1 MNNAAVHILLIED
14 EAAHAELVG
23 RAFEMN
29 GDDVQLSV
37 VRSLAEARAYLAWNP
52 VPPALII
59 ADWRLPDGEGLEL
72 LTADPGPRA
81 VPIVIMTSH
90 GNERVAVEAMRIGAL
105 DYVVKSET
113 TLLEMPQIAARAL
126 RQWQHVVERRRAEEA
141 LRESEARYRLITE
154 NANDMI
160 SLLDQEGAIVYL
172 SPSAQLLLG
181 YEPSELLGR
190 VVFDLIHP
198 EDRDQVRGQWARL
211 DLRQRVQLTYRV
223 RHRSGAWR
231 WFDAQGSLSEQ
242 QGGRY
247 AVIVSRDITERR
259 QLEAQLVQAQKLEAI
274 GQLAGGL
281 AHDFNNLLVVISGCA
296 ELASAELAP
305 TNSVQIELNEIQKA
319 AMRAADLT
327 RQLLTFARRQ
337 ISEPEP
343 LSLNDLI
350 RDLDRM
356 LRRLFR
362 EDIALISVLAPDLW
376 PIWADRGQIEQII
389 VNLTVNARD
398 AMPQGG
404 RLTITTAN
412 IVLGQAA
419 AVPNIALAPGQYV
432 LLSIAD
438 TGVGMNEEV
447 QRHAFEPFF
456 TTKGPGSG
464 TGLGLATCYGIVK
477 QHGGSISVSSEVG
490 QGATICVYLPC
501 DQDATPV
508 PHVQPVVEPLPRGSE
523 TVLLVEDDAAV
534 RSLIGRALRAQGYAV
549 LEAEH
554 GLDALDLAIRHAA
567 EPIGLL
573 LTDMVLPHM
582 SGHDL
587 AKRLRS
593 RFPDAYVLF
602 TSGYAE
608 TSVTSNERL
617 DRNVAF
623 IQKPFTA
630 AALTRKVRQVLDG

>member
-1 MNNAAVHILLIED
+1 MNNAAEHILLIED

-23 RAFEMN
+23 RAFEMD
-29 GDDVQLSV
+29 GKGVQLSV
-37 VRSLAEARAYLAWNP
+37 VRSLAEARAYLAGQAI
-52 VPPALII
+52 PPALII

-72 LTADPGPRA
+72 LTEDPGPHS

-105 DYVVKSET
+105 DYIVKSET
-113 TLLEMPQIAARAL
+113 ALLEMPQIAARAL
-126 RQWQHVVERRRAEEA
+126 RQWQHVVERRRAEQA

-154 NANDMI
+154 NANDII
-160 SLLDQEGAIVYL
+160 SLLDQEGAILYL

-190 VVFDLIHP
+190 LIFDLIHP
-198 EDRDQVRGQWARL
+198 EDLDQVRVQWARL
-211 DLRQRVQLTYRV
+211 DARQRVQLTYRV
-223 RHRSGAWR
+223 RHSNGSWR

-242 QGGRY
+242 QGGRF
-247 AVIVSRDITERR
+247 AVVVSRDITERR
-259 QLEAQLVQAQKLEAI
+259 QLEAQLFQSQKLEAI

-305 TNSVQIELNEIQKA
+305 TDSAQIELNEIQKA
-319 AMRAADLT
+319 AMRAAGLT

-337 ISEPEP
+337 IREPEP
-343 LSLNDLI
+343 LNLNDLI
-350 RDLDRM
+350 RDIDRM

-362 EDIALISVLAPDLW
+362 EDITLVSALDPDLW
-376 PIWADRGQIEQII
+376 HIWADRGQIEQII

-404 RLTITTAN
+404 LLTITTAN
-412 IVLGQAA
+412 IVLGQADVA
-419 AVPNIALAPGQYV
+419 PNTALAPGQYV
-432 LLSIAD
+432 RLSIAD
-438 TGVGMNEEV
+438 TGVGMNEEI

-456 TTKGPGSG
+456 TTKGPGYG

-477 QHGGSISVSSEVG
+477 QHGGSIHLSSQVG
-490 QGATICVYLPC
+490 QGATVCVYLPR
-501 DQDATPV
+501 DQDAP
-508 PHVQPVVEPLPRGSE
+508 PIPQIQPAAEPLPRGSE
-523 TVLLVEDDAAV
+523 TVLLVEDDVAV
-534 RSLIGRALRAQGYAV
+534 RSLIGRTLRAQGYTV

-554 GLDALDLAIRHAA
+554 GLDALELAMHRAA

-573 LTDMVLPHM
+573 LTDMVLPHI

-587 AKRLRS
+587 AKRLQS
-593 RFPDAYVLF
+593 HFPDTRILF

-623 IQKPFTA
+623 LQKPFTA
-630 AALTRKVRQVLDG
+630 AALIRKVRQVLDG